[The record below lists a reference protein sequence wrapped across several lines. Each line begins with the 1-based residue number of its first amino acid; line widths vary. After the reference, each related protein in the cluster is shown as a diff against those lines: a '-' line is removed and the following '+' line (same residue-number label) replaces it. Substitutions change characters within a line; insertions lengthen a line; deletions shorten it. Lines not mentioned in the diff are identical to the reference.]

1 MEAHIRTAQIFYN
14 AEQNKKPI
22 YHAVLGLWVFML
34 TLFHSLASLFASNES
49 KVGFYMTVIISM
61 PLLYGVTHWLLLC
74 FNAQLTPKTSDS
86 IYSVA
91 SEHDLRTDL

>member
-22 YHAVLGLWVFML
+22 YYAVLGLWVFTL
-34 TLFHSLASLFASNES
+34 TLFHLLFSLFASSES
-49 KVGFYMTVIISM
+49 KLGLYMTLIISM
-61 PLLYGVTHWLLLC
+61 PLLYGVTHWLLIC
-74 FNAQLTPKTSDS
+74 FNAQLPSKTTDS
-86 IYSVA
+86 IYSVT